1 MAKTNNMTT
10 GSPAKH
16 ILRFAIP
23 LLLGNLFQQFY
34 NIVDTVI
41 IGQYLGTSALAS
53 VGATGAICF
62 MIIGLCLGICAGFG
76 IPVAQRF
83 GAKDYPEM
91 RRYIVNAVWTSIAL
105 AAVITTTVLLLC
117 DNILQAMNTP
127 SDIYDGSYTYVS
139 ILFMGIPLTIMYN
152 LCASVVRA
160 MGDSKTPLYFL
171 IISSLLNIILDLI
184 MVKPFGI
191 AGPAWATVI
200 SQGISGV
207 LCLIYMWKRF
217 PIIRPEHGER
227 RASPRHMGR
236 LLLQGLP
243 MGLQYSI
250 TAIGSVILQTA
261 VNGLGSAYVAAMA
274 AGAKLSLFFGCPYEA
289 LGNTAA
295 TYGGQ
300 NIGAGR
306 PDRLGKGLRVMLLY
320 GLIYSIFA
328 AVVLFAFGGVLSRL
342 FMDEPDPFIEEH
354 AHMLLKFNSAFYF
367 LLAVVNTVRFLI
379 QGMGYSILAVVAG
392 VLEMFARAFVGFVLV
407 DEFGYTAACMG
418 NPAAWIAAD
427 VFLVTAFALI
437 LRKEKR
443 KVALRGD
450 GYLKEELKKEEGT

>member
-1 MAKTNNMTT
+1 MSSINNMTT

-16 ILRFAIP
+16 ILRFAVP

-34 NIVDTVI
+34 NMVDTVI
-41 IGQYLGTSALAS
+41 IGQYLGISALAS
-53 VGATGAICF
+53 VGATGSICF

-76 IPVAQRF
+76 IPIAQRF

-91 RRYIVNAVWTSIAL
+91 RRYIVNAFFTSAVL
-105 AAVITTTVLLLC
+105 AIVITTTVLIYC

-127 SDIYDGSYTYVS
+127 ADIYDGSYTYVS
-139 ILFMGIPLTIMYN
+139 ILFMGIPLTILYN

-184 MVKPFGI
+184 LVKPFGI

-200 SQGISGV
+200 SQGVSAV
-207 LCLIYMWKRF
+207 LCLIYMWKKY
-217 PIIRPEHGER
+217 PIIRPESSEKSISLPHV
-227 RASPRHMGR
+227 GR
-236 LLLQGLP
+236 LLMQGLP

-261 VNGLGSAYVAAMA
+261 VNGLGSAYVAAMS
-274 AGAKLSLFFGCPYEA
+274 AGAKLSMFFCCPYEA

-306 PDRLGKGLRVMLLY
+306 PDRIGKGVRILLLY
-320 GLIYSIFA
+320 GLIYSIVAA
-328 AVVLFAFGGVLSRL
+328 AVLWLFGGPLSRL
-342 FMDEPDPFIEEH
+342 FMDHPDAFIEEN
-354 AHMLLKFNSAFYF
+354 AHLFLKFNSAFYF
-367 LLAVVNTVRFLI
+367 FLAFVNIVRFMI
-379 QGMGYSILAVVAG
+379 QGMGYSVLAIAAG
-392 VLEMFARAFVGFVLV
+392 FFEMIARSLVGFVFV
-407 DEFGYTAACMG
+407 DVYGYPAACMA
-418 NPAAWIAAD
+418 NPSAWLAAD
-427 VFLVTAFALI
+427 SFLLIAFLLI
-437 LRKEKR
+437 LRREKKR
-443 KVALRGD
+443 VALSGNV
-450 GYLKEELKKEEGT
+450 

>member
-1 MAKTNNMTT
+1 MPKVNNMTT

-34 NIVDTVI
+34 NMVDTVI

-53 VGATGAICF
+53 VGATGSICF

-76 IPVAQRF
+76 IPIAQRF

-91 RRYIVNAVWTSIAL
+91 RRYIANAAWASIGL
-105 AAVITTTVLLLC
+105 AVVITTTVLLLC
-117 DNILQAMNTP
+117 DDILQAMNTP
-127 SDIYDGSYTYVS
+127 ADIYDGSYTYVS

-184 MVKPFGI
+184 LVKPFGI

-200 SQGISGV
+200 SQGVSGI
-207 LCLIYMWKRF
+207 LCLIYMWKRY
-217 PIIRPEHGER
+217 PIIHPEKGE
-227 RASPRHMGR
+227 AKLSLPHVGR

-261 VNGLGSAYVAAMA
+261 VNGLGSAYVGAMT
-274 AGAKLSLFFGCPYEA
+274 AGAKLSMFFCCPFEA

-300 NIGAGR
+300 NIGAAR
-306 PDRLGKGLRVMLLY
+306 PDRIGKGVRLLLLY
-320 GLIYSIFA
+320 GLIYSIA
-328 AVVLFAFGGVLSRL
+328 SAVILWIFGGQLSRL
-342 FMDEPDPFIEEH
+342 FMDTPDPFIEEN
-354 AHMLLKFNSAFYF
+354 AHLLMKYNSAFYF
-367 LLAVVNTVRFLI
+367 FLAFVNIVRFMI
-379 QGMGYSILAVVAG
+379 QGMGYSILAIAAG
-392 VLEMFARAFVGFVLV
+392 VLEMIARSVVGFVFV
-407 DEFGYTAACMG
+407 DKYGYPAACLA

-427 VFLVTAFALI
+427 FFLLIAFLLI

-443 KVALRGD
+443 KVFN
-450 GYLKEELKKEEGT
+450 EGRQSSSPPY

>member
-1 MAKTNNMTT
+1 MAKTTNMTT

-34 NIVDTVI
+34 NLVDTII

-53 VGATGAICF
+53 VGATGSICF

-83 GAKDYPEM
+83 GAKDYSEM

-105 AAVITTTVLLLC
+105 AAVITTAVLILC

-127 SDIYDGSYTYVS
+127 EDIYDGSYTYVY

-184 MVKPFGI
+184 LVKPFGI

-200 SQGISGV
+200 SQGVSAF
-207 LCLIYMWKRF
+207 LCLIYLWKKY
-217 PIIRPEHGER
+217 PVIHPEKGER
-227 RASPRHMGR
+227 SLSLPHVGR

-261 VNGLGSAYVAAMA
+261 VNGLGSAYVAAMS
-274 AGAKLSLFFGCPYEA
+274 AGAKLSIFFCCPFEA

-306 PDRLGKGLRVMLLY
+306 PDRIGKGIRVLLFY
-320 GLIYSIFA
+320 GFIYSIAA
-328 AVVLFAFGGVLSRL
+328 AVVLFLFGGQLSRL
-342 FMDEPDPFIEEH
+342 FMDHPDPFIEEN
-354 AHMLLKFNSAFYF
+354 AHLFLKFNSAFYF
-367 LLAVVNTVRFLI
+367 LLAVVNIVRFMI
-379 QGMGYSILAVVAG
+379 QGMGYSILAIAAG
-392 VLEMFARAFVGFVLV
+392 VLEMIARSVVGFVFV
-407 DEFGYTAACMG
+407 DHYGFPAACLA
-418 NPAAWIAAD
+418 NASAWVAAD
-427 VFLVTAFALI
+427 AFLIIAFLVI
-437 LRKEKR
+437 LRKEKK
-443 KVALRGD
+443 KVEQKTLF
-450 GYLKEELKKEEGT
+450 L

>member
-1 MAKTNNMTT
+1 MAGTNNMTT

-23 LLLGNLFQQFY
+23 LLFGNLFQQFY
-34 NIVDTVI
+34 NMVDTVI
-41 IGQYLGTSALAS
+41 IGNYLGTSALAS
-53 VGATGAICF
+53 VGATGSICF

-91 RRYIVNAVWTSIAL
+91 RRFIANALWISIAL
-105 AAVITTTVLLLC
+105 ATVITTAVLILC

-127 SDIYDGSYTYVS
+127 EDIYDGSYTYVS
-139 ILFMGIPLTIMYN
+139 ILFMGIPLIILYN

-171 IISSLLNIILDLI
+171 IISSLLNIILDLVL
-184 MVKPFGI
+184 VKPYGI

-200 SQGISGV
+200 SQGVSAF
-207 LCLIYMWKRF
+207 LCLIYLWRKY
-217 PIIRPEHGER
+217 PVIHPEKGER
-227 RASPRHMGR
+227 SFSLSHVGR
-236 LLLQGLP
+236 LLMQGLP

-261 VNGLGSAYVAAMA
+261 VNGLGSAYVAAMS
-274 AGAKLSLFFGCPYEA
+274 AGAKLSMFFCCPYEA

-306 PDRLGKGLRVMLLY
+306 PDRIGKGLRTLLFY
-320 GLIYSIFA
+320 GFIYSVAA
-328 AVVLFAFGGVLSRL
+328 AVVLFLFGGQLSRL
-342 FMDEPDPFIEEH
+342 FMDKPDPFIEKN
-354 AHMLLKFNSAFYF
+354 AHLFLKLNSAFYF
-367 LLAVVNTVRFLI
+367 LLAVVNIVRFMI
-379 QGMGYSILAVVAG
+379 QGMGYSIIAIVAG
-392 VLEMFARAFVGFVLV
+392 IFEMVARSLVGFVFV
-407 DEFGYTAACMG
+407 DMYGFPAACLA
-418 NPAAWIAAD
+418 NASAWVAAD
-427 VFLVTAFALI
+427 TFLTVVFLLI
-437 LRKEKR
+437 LRKEK
-443 KVALRGD
+443 
-450 GYLKEELKKEEGT
+450 KKAAFKTLFL